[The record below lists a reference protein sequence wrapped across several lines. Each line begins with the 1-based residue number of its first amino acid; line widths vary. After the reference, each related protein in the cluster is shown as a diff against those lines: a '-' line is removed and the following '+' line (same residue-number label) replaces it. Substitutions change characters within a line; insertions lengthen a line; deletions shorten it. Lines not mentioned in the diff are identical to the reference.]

1 MESDAQSP
9 SDDAELDDTPA
20 TTESTLQQ
28 LREDV
33 GEATGAFPV
42 GAITDGLLATTVVAV
57 CMVLLVFISGLYP
70 PLAVVSSGS
79 MAPNIQTGDTVYMIE
94 ETRFS
99 DTTTDEAIVTYREG
113 VDQGVKSFGSYG
125 TVITFEPDTDFA
137 KSVMHRPRFTVTEGE
152 NWYEKANKEY
162 ITAESCS
169 ELRKC
174 PAPRSGYITKG
185 DNNPHYDQALG
196 MYGPIPSEAITGK
209 VSIHLPTGFI
219 FDSSGSGSEPVI
231 TTSST
236 SEQLR
241 PANDTEIIVNTTFK
255 QNND

>member
-1 MESDAQSP
+1 METDGQPP
-9 SDDAELDDTPA
+9 SDDAELDDAPA
-20 TTESTLQQ
+20 NTESTLQH
-28 LREDV
+28 LWEDIN
-33 GEATGAFPV
+33 EATGAFPV
-42 GAITDGLLATTVVAV
+42 GAITDGLLATAVVAI
-57 CMVLLVFISGLYP
+57 CMVLLVSISGLYP

-79 MAPNIQTGDTVYMIE
+79 MAPHIQTGDTVYMIE
-94 ETRFS
+94 EARFS
-99 DTTTDEAIVTYREG
+99 DATTDEAIVTYREG
-113 VDQGVKSFGSYG
+113 VDKGVKSFGSYG

-152 NWYEKANKEY
+152 NWYKKANKEY

-209 VSIHLPTGFI
+209 VSIRLPTGFI
-219 FDSSGSGSEPVI
+219 LDSSGSDPEPEITTAYPSEPV
-231 TTSST
+231 
-236 SEQLR
+236 R
-241 PANDTEIIVNTTFK
+241 PINDTEITANTTL
-255 QNND
+255 NPNGE